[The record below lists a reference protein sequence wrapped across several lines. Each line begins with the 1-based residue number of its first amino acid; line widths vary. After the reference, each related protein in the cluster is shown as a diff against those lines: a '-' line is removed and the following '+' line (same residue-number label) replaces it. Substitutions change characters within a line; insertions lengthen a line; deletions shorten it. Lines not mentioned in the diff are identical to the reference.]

1 MITAHAL
8 PGPDG
13 APFCVH
19 LALPPDKAPRPAL
32 VMLHEWYGLTPEI
45 DRMAEQF
52 AAAGFVV
59 AAVDVYGGQVATDD
73 AGAFA
78 LMNAMRSLEAAA
90 LVRATARWL
99 ATHPRGNGKVGVTGF
114 CMGGALTFV
123 AACHVPEASAFA
135 PFYGVARADY
145 LDPARTHGPIQA
157 HFARVDA
164 FASPAK
170 AEAVVAAINAA
181 DGRAELFTYDG
192 GHAFMR
198 ASDPRA
204 FHPDSAALAFE
215 RCTTFFRD
223 TLGA

>member
-1 MITAHAL
+1 MIERVAFTSRTNQAIE
-8 PGPDG
+8 G
-13 APFCVH
+13 A
-19 LALPPDKAPRPAL
+19 LALPPGAGQAPGVVL
-32 VMLHEWYGLTPEI
+32 LQEWWGVNDQI
-45 DRMAEQF
+45 QSVAERL
-52 AAAGFVV
+52 AAEGFVV
-59 AAVDVYGGQVATDD
+59 VVPDLYRGKLARDAAEAS
-73 AGAFA
+73 A
-78 LMNAMRSLEAAA
+78 LMNALDWP
-90 LVRATARWL
+90 RAMDDIAGAVAYL
-99 ATHPRGNGKVGVTGF
+99 KAHPRCTGKVAAMGF